1 MLLNKVKLALRA
13 SGESFDAEFSDLIEA
28 AIADLRRVGIIV
40 TEIQEEGMPIDV
52 GDPLLIRAI
61 ILYAKAESGFYDAN
75 DTERYRNAYEH
86 LQCALSLS
94 EDYIEGGDR

>member
-1 MLLNKVKLALRA
+1 MLFDKVKLALRA
-13 SGESFDAEFSDLIEA
+13 SGTAFDAEITDLIEA

-40 TEIQEEGMPIDV
+40 TEIQEEGSPVDV

-61 ILYAKAESGFYDAN
+61 ILYAKAESGFYDTDDA
-75 DTERYRNAYEH
+75 ERYRNAYDH

-94 EDYIEGGDR
+94 EDYIESEGG